1 MRSFAVATAVVALWV
16 CPTHAV
22 QSSNMFASTSHD
34 FGTVARAAK
43 TEHRFYFDNPY
54 DRPLHV
60 RSARTSCGCTTPI
73 VETQEV
79 PPRGRGSILA
89 RFNTDTHTGQRA
101 ATLTVTFDRPSFSE
115 VQLHVKGYV
124 RTDVVFNPGE
134 ASFGNIQQGKEKT
147 VTVALD
153 YAGRSD
159 WQIKG
164 LATSEAFFSATAQE
178 ESRNSGRVRYNLS
191 LTMSDQAPEGPFQS
205 ELIVVTNDRNLTK
218 VPLRVM
224 ANIVAGITAS
234 PTTVSLGDILA
245 QEPVKQLIVLKSQS
259 PFLIKSVNS
268 NVFDVDVKLSE
279 EAKAIQAV
287 QLMLKAKEGE
297 YGRETQGFIRFETD
311 LADRPEIEVGTVF
324 RLKAPAP
331 APIVNPASD
340 GSEE

>member
-1 MRSFAVATAVVALWV
+1 
-16 CPTHAV
+16 
-22 QSSNMFASTSHD
+22 MFASTSHD

-54 DRPLHV
+54 DKPLHV

-134 ASFGNIQQGKEKT
+134 ASFGNIQHG
-147 VTVALD
+147 
-153 YAGRSD
+153 
-159 WQIKG
+159 
-164 LATSEAFFSATAQE
+164 AFFTATAQE
-178 ESRNSGRVRYNLS
+178 ESRSAGRVRYNIALK
-191 LTMSDQAPEGPFQS
+191 MSEQAPEGAFQS

-279 EAKAIQAV
+279 EAKAIQAG

-297 YGRETQGFIRFETD
+297 YGKETQGFIRFETD

>member
-1 MRSFAVATAVVALWV
+1 M
-16 CPTHAV
+16 
-22 QSSNMFASTSHD
+22 
-34 FGTVARAAK
+34 
-43 TEHRFYFDNPY
+43 
-54 DRPLHV
+54 
-60 RSARTSCGCTTPI
+60 
-73 VETQEV
+73 
-79 PPRGRGSILA
+79 
-89 RFNTDTHTGQRA
+89 
-101 ATLTVTFDRPSFSE
+101 TFDRPSFSE

-134 ASFGNIQQGKEKT
+134 ASFGNIQHGKEKT
-147 VTVALD
+147 VTVSLD

-164 LATSEAFFSATAQE
+164 LTTSEAFFTATAQE
-178 ESRNSGRVRYNLS
+178 ESRSAGRVRYNIALK
-191 LTMSDQAPEGPFQS
+191 MSEQAPEGAFQS

-297 YGRETQGFIRFETD
+297 YGKETQGFIRFETD